1 MCIMLRVCVCVC
13 ACECS
18 TYGGQK
24 RALNS
29 LELELQVEARCRMWI
44 LGMELG
50 PFASSTSAL
59 GLVTCCRFC
68 CSFCFSFVV
77 VVVVIVVLVLKMRC
91 KSHACLANCSTLG
104 TALDLQPPLFL

>member
-1 MCIMLRVCVCVC
+1 MLQVCVCVCVC
-13 ACECS
+13 ACEHS

-24 RALNS
+24 RVLNS
-29 LELELQVEARCRMWI
+29 LELELQVEATCRMWI
-44 LGMELG
+44 LGTELG

-77 VVVVIVVLVLKMRC
+77 VVVVLKLRMRC
-91 KSHACLANCSTLG
+91 KSHTCLANCSTLA
-104 TALDLQPPLFL
+104 TVMDLQPPLFL